1 MTTRRTSPSNDDS
14 LRGHLFSVRVG
25 SGHPEVEPGA
35 PEPQPSV
42 PPPGVP
48 SPDTEPEFEPSTE
61 PTPAPSPTPG
71 PVPDRE
77 LPLVIDP
84 VAGDNQARHRLAGRR

>member
-1 MTTRRTSPSNDDS
+1 MTTRRTNLFDDDS
-14 LRGHLFSVRVG
+14 PRGLSSVRVG
-25 SGHPEVEPGA
+25 SGDPEPEPAA

-84 VAGDNQARHRLAGRR
+84 VAGIHEARLRTAGRR

>member
-1 MTTRRTSPSNDDS
+1 MTTRRTSLSDGHPP
-14 LRGHLFSVRVG
+14 RGRLSVRAG
-25 SGHPEVEPGA
+25 SGDPPGA

-48 SPDTEPEFEPSTE
+48 SPDQEPEFEPSTE
-61 PTPAPSPTPG
+61 PMPAPSPTPG

-84 VAGDNQARHRLAGRR
+84 VAGSQQVRQRTAGRR